1 MGLVSGIALMLGPQG
16 AGAAPEVPAAP
27 ASPSGGS
34 VLFVGDSN
42 ALSIFNAVADAPGTG
57 WSVAIATR
65 FGCGVVPYT
74 AIADGVVLRPQQP
87 LCRNWERARRSEV
100 RGQPAEM
107 GLLFVG
113 GWEQYDR
120 WRGGSALRFTS
131 KRWLRATA
139 KDYAQVLS
147 EMRDSVDRVGIV
159 LNGCHQVPETD
170 LPVDVMFQWGRYA
183 PVTNDERR
191 IEATNRAAR
200 RAALS
205 VSFPVQILD
214 LRKFLCPSGFTEE
227 KGGVV
232 LRTDGLHFT
241 EAGGRLIWSW
251 MKRQLS
257 RR

>member
-1 MGLVSGIALMLGPQG
+1 VGLVSGLALMLSPQG
-16 AGAAPEVPAAP
+16 AGAAPAVPAAP

-42 ALSIFNAVADAPGTG
+42 ALSIFAAVADAPGAG

-100 RGQPAEM
+100 RAQPAEI

-120 WRGGSALRFTS
+120 WRAGSTLPFTS

-159 LNGCHQVPETD
+159 LNGCHQVPETE
-170 LPVDVMFQWGRYA
+170 LPVEVMFQWGRYA
-183 PVTNDERR
+183 PVINDERR
-191 IEATNRAAR
+191 IEATNAAAR
-200 RAALS
+200 RAAAN
-205 VSFPVQILD
+205 VGFRVEIYD
-214 LRKFLCPSGFTEE
+214 LRNFLCHDGYRDA
-227 KGGVV
+227 KRGVV

-241 EAGGRLIWSW
+241 AEGSQLIWKW
-251 MKRQLS
+251 LKRKIAE
-257 RR
+257 R